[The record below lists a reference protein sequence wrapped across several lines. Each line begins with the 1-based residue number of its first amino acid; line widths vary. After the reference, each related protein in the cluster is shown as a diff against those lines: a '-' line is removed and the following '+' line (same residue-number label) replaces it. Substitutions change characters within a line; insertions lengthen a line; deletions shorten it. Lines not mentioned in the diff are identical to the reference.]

1 MSYDHVR
8 RRTSLRIRRR
18 TQCDPVHYTHAGTD
32 FNFLDR
38 STDLVREENS
48 KRPSDLRCVPDFL
61 FVDVVGWRQRQED
74 ESCRNSD
81 FGEVAHHGTI
91 VEATK
96 YHHAFSQELHLTDQ
110 DVGCFGVLGQLL
122 RQPSVWLETT
132 QTSQQ
137 IMLRLSACVVC

>member
-1 MSYDHVR
+1 
-8 RRTSLRIRRR
+8 
-18 TQCDPVHYTHAGTD
+18 
-32 FNFLDR
+32 
-38 STDLVREENS
+38 
-48 KRPSDLRCVPDFL
+48 VPDFA
-61 FVDVVGWRQRQED
+61 VVIVVGWRQQQED
-74 ESCRNSD
+74 EASRNSG

-110 DVGCFGVLGQLL
+110 NVGCFGVFGQLL
-122 RQPSVWLETT
+122 RQTSVWLETT